1 MSVLALARRLPTP
14 ALLPQHSRPIISS
27 VMGLK
32 RLRRLQDEAD
42 RQPGMAQRQ
51 LALMQAA
58 NEQKQSQLAIRRFES
73 GNFASDQATY
83 REYVRALALTNQLD
97 RLSLTQL
104 GGAAAGGG
112 VPGGYGAGASYGS
125 AGASYGTAGAYAQG
139 QMYPGALGGSG
150 GSSQA
155 GGGLGGASVGR
166 GTIEQPLHV
175 QYHESARSQLLRLLQ
190 RVVLFGIAAGGLMML
205 VDEKSLPKG
214 LGLGSTDVQPVQGS
228 PKRFSDVVGV
238 DEAKEDLQDIVKYLR
253 QPKTFTRL
261 GGKLP
266 KEAIFDAILN
276 PNAGISMGFET
287 AEVKLRGGGQAM
299 GIVRSDTSE
308 ELVLALPGGSLQKFA
323 KTDVQRVSKLPT
335 SLMPSGLNQALTKED
350 LVDLVAYLSNLKA
363 GAPK

>member
-1 MSVLALARRLPTP
+1 
-14 ALLPQHSRPIISS
+14 
-27 VMGLK
+27 MGLK

-175 QYHESARSQLLRLLQ
+175 QYSASSSSGSRR
-190 RVVLFGIAAGGLMML
+190 AA
-205 VDEKSLPKG
+205 
-214 LGLGSTDVQPVQGS
+214 
-228 PKRFSDVVGV
+228 
-238 DEAKEDLQDIVKYLR
+238 
-253 QPKTFTRL
+253 
-261 GGKLP
+261 
-266 KEAIFDAILN
+266 
-276 PNAGISMGFET
+276 
-287 AEVKLRGGGQAM
+287 
-299 GIVRSDTSE
+299 
-308 ELVLALPGGSLQKFA
+308 
-323 KTDVQRVSKLPT
+323 
-335 SLMPSGLNQALTKED
+335 
-350 LVDLVAYLSNLKA
+350 
-363 GAPK
+363 